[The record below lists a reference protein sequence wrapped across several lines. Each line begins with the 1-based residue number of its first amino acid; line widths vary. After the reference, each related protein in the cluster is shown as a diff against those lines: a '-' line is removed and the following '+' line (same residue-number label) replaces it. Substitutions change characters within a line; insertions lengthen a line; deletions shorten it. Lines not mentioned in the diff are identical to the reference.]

1 MVRVSFLIVMSTLF
15 LSACAT
21 DPQQG
26 SESLA
31 LDLLDCI
38 PNPTVVDLWS
48 CASKKRSPG
57 TAPAFETKTVEP
69 RAS

>member
-1 MVRVSFLIVMSTLF
+1 MVRVSFLVLVSTLF

-21 DPQQG
+21 DQQQG

-31 LDLLDCI
+31 QDLWNCI
-38 PNPTVVDLWS
+38 PNPTVADVWS
-48 CASKKRSPG
+48 CAAKKQGSA
-57 TAPAFETKTVEP
+57 TAPAFETKTVGQ

>member
-1 MVRVSFLIVMSTLF
+1 MVRVSFLILVSTLF

-21 DPQQG
+21 DQQQG

-31 LDLLDCI
+31 QDLMDCI
-38 PNPTVVDLWS
+38 PNPTLADVWS
-48 CASKKRSPG
+48 CASKRHGSV
-57 TAPAFETKTVEP
+57 TPAFETKTVAQ

>member
-1 MVRVSFLIVMSTLF
+1 MVRVSFLIVVSTLC
-15 LSACAT
+15 LSACAS

-31 LDLLDCI
+31 QDLMDCI
-38 PNPTVVDLWS
+38 PGPTVADIFA
-48 CASKKRSPG
+48 CASKKHGSA
-57 TAPAFETKTVEP
+57 TAPAFETKTVDQ